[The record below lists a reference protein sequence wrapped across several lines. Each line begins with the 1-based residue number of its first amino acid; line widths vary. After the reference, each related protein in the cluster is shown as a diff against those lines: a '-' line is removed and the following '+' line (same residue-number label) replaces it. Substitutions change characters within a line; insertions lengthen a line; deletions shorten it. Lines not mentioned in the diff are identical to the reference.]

1 MGGLVVFTIDL
12 GVAAVLTA
20 AIGWIV
26 EVLGRLSPGDDDS
39 GGGGGG
45 GGWRWRP
52 APPAPRCGP
61 DRKEPAA
68 RTGPHRRTGPRPAHL
83 VRR

>member
-12 GVAAVLTA
+12 GVAALLTA

-26 EVLGRLSPGDDDS
+26 ELVDRLSPRDDDS

-52 APPAPRCGP
+52 APPAPRGGP
-61 DRKEPAA
+61 NRKEHEA
-68 RTGPHRRTGPRPAHL
+68 RTRPPRRTDPRPAHL

>member
-12 GVAAVLTA
+12 GIAALLTA
-20 AIGWIV
+20 AIGWIADA
-26 EVLGRLSPGDDDS
+26 LGRLSPEDDDS

-52 APPAPRCGP
+52 APPAPRGGP
-61 DRKEPAA
+61 ERKEPA
-68 RTGPHRRTGPRPAHL
+68 RTTPQQRNGPRPAHL

>member
-12 GVAAVLTA
+12 GIAAVLTA

-45 GGWRWRP
+45 GWRWRP

-61 DRKEPAA
+61 DRKEPTA
-68 RTGPHRRTGPRPAHL
+68 RIGPPRRTGPRPAHL

>member
-12 GVAAVLTA
+12 GIAAVLTA

-61 DRKEPAA
+61 NRKEPAA
-68 RTGPHRRTGPRPAHL
+68 RTRPPRRTGPRPAHL

>member
-12 GVAAVLTA
+12 GIAAVLTA

-68 RTGPHRRTGPRPAHL
+68 RTRPPRRTGPRPAHL

>member
-12 GVAAVLTA
+12 GIAAVLTA

-52 APPAPRCGP
+52 VPPAPRCGP

-68 RTGPHRRTGPRPAHL
+68 RTRPPRRTGPRPAHL